1 MTQVVEP
8 QEIDVFFTQI
18 ALIII
23 LVLEKIKFWL
33 DYADCISVKKNCV
46 FASLREELDLWIGDF
61 WAPGEM
67 KFLQHYAA

>member
-23 LVLEKIKFWL
+23 LVLEKIKF
-33 DYADCISVKKNCV
+33 
-46 FASLREELDLWIGDF
+46 
-61 WAPGEM
+61 
-67 KFLQHYAA
+67 